1 MKNKFFKNIGSFIN
15 LWKVQIICIAGGFI
29 LAAFARSVMQDGD
42 NLVNGNFI
50 KRESYGEY
58 DREYSLYVKGLD
70 DEGEV
75 EISVPVSKREYSDE
89 EIESVFE
96 KNIQY
101 ISINILGD
109 NPSLQEVSKDLKL
122 VNTIRDEG
130 IKVNYISE
138 NPDIIDSLGSV
149 YNQDLDSPVDV
160 AMRVGLSD
168 GIHRGEYILD
178 IRVVPKSYTQKEF
191 MIKRFVDSLKDID
204 REGVSDEGYSLPKQ
218 WEGKN
223 LSYRSKDSQDYN
235 IIWMLGI
242 VSAILLYIKNITDE
256 KDKKELRKKQMVLDY
271 PEIVSKLMV
280 FIGAGLS
287 IRTAWENIVNDYESE
302 GIKRYA
308 YEEMAAALAGMKT
321 GVHEAKVYKD
331 FGRRCG
337 IKQYMK
343 LASLLEQNRKTGMAN
358 LKGLLGVETA
368 TAWDERVNMARRM
381 GEEAS
386 TKLLMPLFL
395 MLGVVMA
402 MVMVPAIMAF
412 K

>member
-235 IIWMLGI
+235 IIWM
-242 VSAILLYIKNITDE
+242 
-256 KDKKELRKKQMVLDY
+256 
-271 PEIVSKLMV
+271 
-280 FIGAGLS
+280 GLS
-287 IRTAWENIVNDYESE
+287 Y
-302 GIKRYA
+302 
-308 YEEMAAALAGMKT
+308 
-321 GVHEAKVYKD
+321 
-331 FGRRCG
+331 
-337 IKQYMK
+337 
-343 LASLLEQNRKTGMAN
+343 NR
-358 LKGLLGVETA
+358 
-368 TAWDERVNMARRM
+368 D
-381 GEEAS
+381 
-386 TKLLMPLFL
+386 TKKKP
-395 MLGVVMA
+395 
-402 MVMVPAIMAF
+402 
-412 K
+412 